1 MAAFDFVALDAH
13 GKQRKGTVEGDS
25 ARQVRSNLR
34 EKGMTPLTVE
44 ETSKKGI
51 KGKSGDE
58 NGGRSAGS
66 RYKVKSLDLAV
77 ITRQMATLIQ
87 AGLPVEEALRAI
99 ARQCEKPKTQSMMIA
114 IRAKVLEGF
123 SLARSLESYPRSFPQ
138 LFRATVAAGEHSGH
152 LELVLDQLADYTESS
167 HETSRKVQGALIY
180 PVVLVMFSI
189 LIVVGLLH
197 FVMPK
202 MVSVL
207 EGSGQ
212 ELPGLTQA
220 LIGLS
225 DFIGSYGL
233 VVFFLLV
240 LCVWGFNQALKKP
253 PIRLVWDRW
262 LLALPLLGRPIGN
275 AVRTATTAVREGAS
289 LNRALDQSGF
299 FPPLMIQMI
308 ASGESSGEL
317 DTMLS
322 RAAVAQE
329 RELDNMITTIIGLF
343 EPLMLVFMGVIVLT
357 IVLAIMMPVFK
368 MSELAG

>member
-189 LIVVGLLH
+189 LIVVGLL
-197 FVMPK
+197 
-202 MVSVL
+202 
-207 EGSGQ
+207 
-212 ELPGLTQA
+212 
-220 LIGLS
+220 
-225 DFIGSYGL
+225 
-233 VVFFLLV
+233 
-240 LCVWGFNQALKKP
+240 
-253 PIRLVWDRW
+253 
-262 LLALPLLGRPIGN
+262 
-275 AVRTATTAVREGAS
+275 
-289 LNRALDQSGF
+289 
-299 FPPLMIQMI
+299 
-308 ASGESSGEL
+308 
-317 DTMLS
+317 
-322 RAAVAQE
+322 
-329 RELDNMITTIIGLF
+329 
-343 EPLMLVFMGVIVLT
+343 
-357 IVLAIMMPVFK
+357 
-368 MSELAG
+368 